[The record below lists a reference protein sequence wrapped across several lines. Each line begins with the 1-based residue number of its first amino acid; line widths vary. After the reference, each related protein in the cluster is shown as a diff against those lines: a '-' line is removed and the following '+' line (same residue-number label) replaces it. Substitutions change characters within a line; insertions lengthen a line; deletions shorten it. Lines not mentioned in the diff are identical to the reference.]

1 MTRGVPVLDPK
12 VHLVGATPEKLAR
25 ALLRQPHLAPRTRRK
40 PVVRDKVAVE
50 KVAGRPAGRRCPA
63 SAQAFLS
70 RGCYSCPRIPGR
82 SGSDALG

>member
-40 PVVRDKVAVE
+40 PVVSDEVAVE
-50 KVAGRPAGRRCPA
+50 KVAPNETGDG
-63 SAQAFLS
+63 
-70 RGCYSCPRIPGR
+70 IPHLCKR
-82 SGSDALG
+82 S